1 MIAKRAILQ
10 SVGLHLLIMF
20 VLGVSVEGPLPE
32 IRRSTTKPD
41 IVNAKVIDQAA
52 VAAEVKRLQA
62 AEEAAAKQRQKELD
76 QQQARARE
84 LERKRRAEEKR
95 LKELKTEKDRLKK
108 QREEQAKREVEA
120 RKKAQVEAEKRKQ
133 AEAEK
138 ARQEQAEVQRKRL
151 EEAERKRIEQA
162 LQDELA
168 AEEAA
173 IQARQQAQQDR
184 REIDRYIVAIAS
196 RVRQSFT
203 ILPGLDGLTCTLR
216 ITLIPGGEVAG
227 VQITKSS
234 GNQTFDRQA
243 ENAVRKAA
251 PLPVPTE
258 PRLFQQMRTISFV
271 FDPKF

>member
-20 VLGVSVEGPLPE
+20 VLGVSVDGPPPQ
-32 IRRSTTKPD
+32 IRRATTKPE
-41 IVNAKVIDQAA
+41 IVSAKVIDQAA
-52 VAAEVKRLQA
+52 VAAEVKRLHA

-95 LKELKTEKDRLKK
+95 LKELKAEKDRLKK
-108 QREEQAKREVEA
+108 QRDEQAKREVEA

-138 ARQEQAEVQRKRL
+138 ARQQQAELQRKRV

-184 REIDRYIVAIAS
+184 REIDRYIAAIAS

-234 GNQTFDRQA
+234 GNQTFDRQS

-271 FDPKF
+271 FDPKS

>member
-20 VLGVSVEGPLPE
+20 VLGVSVDGPPPE
-32 IRRSTTKPD
+32 IRRAPTKPD

-95 LKELKTEKDRLKK
+95 LKELKAEKDRLKK

-184 REIDRYIVAIAS
+184 REIDRYIAAIAS

-271 FDPKF
+271 FDPKS